1 VPQIGGLNVAIG
13 VDTSAISAGI
23 KKALVDIKSFRKQV
37 GALKLE
43 NIIKGDPFGAATK
56 SIQASRK
63 QLDLLNRKL
72 NVFADNIK
80 VNLGKAVDDSEK
92 NAVRLTKEW
101 NRAFKQIQ
109 KDARSKLLNL
119 FQDISIA
126 EGTLPAKE
134 KLTEGVY
141 TAIER
146 TVAAI
151 RRSGVS
157 KELNKVFDMSG
168 ILKNTKMTT
177 KEIEKELDMLAVAIK
192 KDLGED
198 IRPVLENFAVKLE
211 EAYKKQAGL
220 ELKNA
225 IKQERDMALALKRR
239 DERVNQLTVDM
250 TRLQT
255 ELKAGIDVEQ
265 NRLALMKKIEE
276 KEKIGIELTEK
287 EIRLYKQLYS
297 QQLKLPKFRGMPL
310 AESRYEAELSNAR
323 NVAEAEKRRWS
334 AIRQLRIEEARLRT
348 EIKLN
353 IDVEANRLTLYKN
366 LARQQALLGRLDVER
381 ARELRLLSKE
391 AAKVKARDGMFSPE
405 WFKMRAGWFLQLRGY
420 WAVYRGAT
428 QIVRDMV
435 EYQDQLARAMRT
447 ARSEFMSNTEIIEKY
462 GKAIREAVA
471 QHGVDFK
478 DVGETLYQLGSAGL
492 TAEKNLAAFDK
503 VLSLVVA
510 TEGDAREVTKAV
522 AGLYNNFAD
531 QMEEYTTDARKFE
544 HIINTIST
552 VWQKH
557 QVEIS
562 ELVDGYKYAS
572 TAAKMAGVSFDKL
585 SAILAVAND
594 HMLKGPRAGRAFT
607 TMLSRMARDSDKF
620 AREFGLDKI
629 DVHGVLDL
637 DKIFGELHRRIK
649 DGTASVAELEV
660 AFSNLG
666 IRATPLTRILI
677 ENWDDIKRAERE
689 ARDELVKSTEIE
701 EKRLDSLGKQLEI
714 LGKRFGSGF
723 LVMFQP
729 IADAIKDFV
738 GWMNEEIERIAK
750 RQGKSYG
757 EVMADVFINSMPL
770 PFQTFFNFMRN
781 AKTAKDILTKK
792 PTEKKSQKKK
802 SLDIDKEING
812 LLKKRTLSEEEFNK
826 EMEQKLNK
834 LDRELGIQK
843 NLVDNTAKLV
853 ELRKEIDFWT
863 KKEIEHRNAA
873 RRLYKESGF
882 VTPDVIKEKKY
893 ELQAQ
898 KERLKLERQFNSIQ
912 SKVNQAT
919 AQTRQKIIS
928 GLREENELRSIRI
941 RQINEEIRKM
951 RRGGIV
957 TVDEQEKINKLYD
970 ERTKLEKENNY
981 NLLLIESILAHIKGT
996 SSEIVELKHKE
1007 RNALA
1012 EAKNLS
1018 EKQATAEERR
1028 RTAVRELH
1036 KRYSI
1041 LLANKQKEIVY
1052 AKLHGK
1058 SEEIITKLQ
1067 LETLQLRKE
1076 ELEADLQI
1084 EKDRFKRLS
1093 LERQILDILTQQ
1105 TELQDKLLALR
1116 HPILGAWKEMNREIE
1131 GTNVFIKNLS
1141 KDITIQFADGF
1152 SNALTQ
1158 VMSGLANAKT
1168 SFKDFFKSLIM
1179 DINRTIMRW
1188 LIIKAILGI
1197 GDMVPGKPAAPA
1209 TGWEAKFM
1217 SEATGGVIPE
1227 IESFRAFSQG
1237 GLTNRPTLAVL
1248 GDNPSK
1254 KEIVIPEENI
1264 QDNSVSG
1271 YVREQGGQGIT
1282 IINAITKEDIAN
1294 AMASTSGQRV
1304 IINTIGKDINQRG
1317 STAKLIKTL

>member
-781 AKTAKDILTKK
+781 
-792 PTEKKSQKKK
+792 
-802 SLDIDKEING
+802 
-812 LLKKRTLSEEEFNK
+812 
-826 EMEQKLNK
+826 
-834 LDRELGIQK
+834 
-843 NLVDNTAKLV
+843 
-853 ELRKEIDFWT
+853 
-863 KKEIEHRNAA
+863 
-873 RRLYKESGF
+873 
-882 VTPDVIKEKKY
+882 
-893 ELQAQ
+893 
-898 KERLKLERQFNSIQ
+898 
-912 SKVNQAT
+912 
-919 AQTRQKIIS
+919 
-928 GLREENELRSIRI
+928 
-941 RQINEEIRKM
+941 
-951 RRGGIV
+951 
-957 TVDEQEKINKLYD
+957 
-970 ERTKLEKENNY
+970 
-981 NLLLIESILAHIKGT
+981 
-996 SSEIVELKHKE
+996 
-1007 RNALA
+1007 
-1012 EAKNLS
+1012 
-1018 EKQATAEERR
+1018 KQA
-1028 RTAVRELH
+1028 
-1036 KRYSI
+1036 
-1041 LLANKQKEIVY
+1041 
-1052 AKLHGK
+1052 
-1058 SEEIITKLQ
+1058 II
-1067 LETLQLRKE
+1067 
-1076 ELEADLQI
+1076 
-1084 EKDRFKRLS
+1084 
-1093 LERQILDILTQQ
+1093 
-1105 TELQDKLLALR
+1105 
-1116 HPILGAWKEMNREIE
+1116 
-1131 GTNVFIKNLS
+1131 
-1141 KDITIQFADGF
+1141 F
-1152 SNALTQ
+1152 SYI
-1158 VMSGLANAKT
+1158 
-1168 SFKDFFKSLIM
+1168 FF
-1179 DINRTIMRW
+1179 
-1188 LIIKAILGI
+1188 
-1197 GDMVPGKPAAPA
+1197 
-1209 TGWEAKFM
+1209 
-1217 SEATGGVIPE
+1217 
-1227 IESFRAFSQG
+1227 
-1237 GLTNRPTLAVL
+1237 
-1248 GDNPSK
+1248 
-1254 KEIVIPEENI
+1254 
-1264 QDNSVSG
+1264 
-1271 YVREQGGQGIT
+1271 
-1282 IINAITKEDIAN
+1282 
-1294 AMASTSGQRV
+1294 
-1304 IINTIGKDINQRG
+1304 
-1317 STAKLIKTL
+1317 

>member
-119 FQDISIA
+119 FQDIPIA

-141 TAIER
+141 TTIKR

-177 KEIEKELDMLAVAIK
+177 KEIEKELDMLATAIK

-211 EAYKKQAGL
+211 DAYKKQAGL

-225 IKQERDMALALKRR
+225 VKQERDMALALKRR

-287 EIRLYKQLYS
+287 EIRLYRQLYS

-310 AESRYEAELSNAR
+310 AESQYEAELSNAR

-552 VWQKH
+552 IWQKH

-637 DKIFGELHRRIK
+637 DKIFGELHKRIK

-701 EKRLDSLGKQLEI
+701 EKRLDSLGKQLAI

-738 GWMNEEIERIAK
+738 KWMNEEIERIAK
-750 RQGKSYG
+750 RQGRSYG

-781 AKTAKDILTKK
+781 AKTAKDLLTKK
-792 PTEKKSQKKK
+792 PTEKKSQEKKP
-802 SLDIDKEING
+802 LDIDKEING
-812 LLKKRTLSEEEFNK
+812 LLKKRTLSEEELNK

-843 NLVDNTAKLV
+843 NLVNNTAKLV

-919 AQTRQKIIS
+919 TQTRQKIIS

-941 RQINEEIRKM
+941 RQINEEIKRM
-951 RRGGIV
+951 RRGGV
-957 TVDEQEKINKLYD
+957 TADEQEKINKLYD

-996 SSEIVELKHKE
+996 SSEIVELKYKE

-1012 EAKNLS
+1012 ETKTLS
-1018 EKQATAEERR
+1018 EKQATAEERK

-1041 LLANKQKEIVY
+1041 LLASKQKEIVY
-1052 AKLHGK
+1052 AKLHGE
-1058 SEEIITKLQ
+1058 SEETITKLQ
-1067 LETLQLRKE
+1067 LEALQLRKK
-1076 ELEADLQI
+1076 ELEANLRV
-1084 EKDRFKRLS
+1084 ENVRFKRLI

-1105 TELQDKLLALR
+1105 DELQDKLLSLR

-1141 KDITIQFADGF
+1141 KDVTTQFADGF

-1158 VMSGLANAKT
+1158 VVSGLENAKT
-1168 SFKDFFKSLIM
+1168 SFKDFFKSLIT

-1188 LIIKAILGI
+1188 LIMKAILGI
-1197 GDMVPGKPAAPA
+1197 GDMVLGKSAAP
-1209 TGWEAKFM
+1209 TTKEANYV
-1217 SEATGGVIPE
+1217 STATGGILPK

-1237 GLTNRPTLAVL
+1237 GITNRPTLAVL